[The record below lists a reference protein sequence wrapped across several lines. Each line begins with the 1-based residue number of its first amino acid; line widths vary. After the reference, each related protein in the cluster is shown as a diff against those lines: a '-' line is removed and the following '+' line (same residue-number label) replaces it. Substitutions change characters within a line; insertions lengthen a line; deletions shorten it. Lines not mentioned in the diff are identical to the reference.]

1 MIKGKKGLIIGIAN
15 DHSIAWGIAK
25 QLHANGAEL
34 AITYQNSTLLKRVK
48 PLADKV
54 NSNILIECDVNNE
67 KHLQNT
73 LNQIK
78 KEFGKI
84 DFIIHAV
91 AYSDKNELN
100 GRYLDTS
107 KDNFINSLS
116 ISCYSF
122 TRIAKLFQPIV
133 NEGGSLITL
142 SFHGANK
149 VMPNYNVMGVAKAA
163 LEASVRYLAVDLG
176 EKNIRV
182 NAISAG
188 PIKTLAASGIGD
200 FRFILKWN
208 ELNAPLKRNV
218 NQLDVGNS
226 ALYLLS
232 ELGSAVTGEIQHVD
246 CGYHTVGMVAVDE
259 TEGVSE
265 LLGEFKNS
273 KK

>member
-1 MIKGKKGLIIGIAN
+1 MIKGKKGIIIGIAN

-34 AITYQNSTLLKRVK
+34 AITYQNNTLLKRVK

-54 NSNILIECDVNNE
+54 NSDILVECDVNNE
-67 KHLQNT
+67 DHLQNMLT
-73 LNQIK
+73 QIK
-78 KEFGKI
+78 KEFGTI

-100 GRYLDTS
+100 GRYVDTS

-122 TRIAKLFQPIV
+122 TRIAKIFQPII
-133 NEGGSLITL
+133 NPGGSLLTL

-163 LEASVRYLAVDLG
+163 LETSVKYLSVDLG
-176 EKNIRV
+176 DQDVRV

-188 PIKTLAASGIGD
+188 PMRTLAGAAIA
-200 FRFILKWN
+200 
-208 ELNAPLKRNV
+208 NARDVFNYTSDNSSLKRNV
-218 NQLDVGNS
+218 NLDELGNS
-226 ALYLLS
+226 ALYLVSDLS
-232 ELGSAVTGEIQHVD
+232 TAITGEIHYVD
-246 CGYHTVGMVAVDE
+246 CGFNIVGMPK
-259 TEGVSE
+259 S
-265 LLGEFKNS
+265 
-273 KK
+273 